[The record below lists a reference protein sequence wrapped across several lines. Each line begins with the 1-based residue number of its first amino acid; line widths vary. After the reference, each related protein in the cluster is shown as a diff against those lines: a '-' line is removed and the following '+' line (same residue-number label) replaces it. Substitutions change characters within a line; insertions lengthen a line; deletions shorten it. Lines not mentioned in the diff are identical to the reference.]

1 MVRPSYDT
9 DLSDEQWLKI
19 VSLFPK
25 ANHRGRPRTQDF
37 REITNAIL
45 YLVRAGCAWRLLP
58 HDFPKWQTVYYYFC
72 RWQHEGV
79 WQTIHDVLRA
89 EVRVQAGRNVDP
101 SAAIALCA
109 LAKPIADTQSV
120 GTGHHGVSKGFDGGK
135 LIKGRKRHI
144 IVDVMGL
151 LLAVMVHSASI
162 QERRGFKMLSFKI
175 RHLFPKLKV
184 IWVDGGY
191 DGQPLQLWVKR
202 WFNWVVETIKRNQD
216 TKGFEVLPK
225 RWVVERTFGW
235 FGRYRR
241 LSKDYEYL
249 PTTSETMLYIAMI
262 NLMLRRLTWGSSSQV
277 ST

>member
-1 MVRPSYDT
+1 MS
-9 DLSDEQWLKI
+9 
-19 VSLFPK
+19 
-25 ANHRGRPRTQDF
+25 
-37 REITNAIL
+37 
-45 YLVRAGCAWRLLP
+45 
-58 HDFPKWQTVYYYFC
+58 
-72 RWQHEGV
+72 
-79 WQTIHDVLRA
+79 
-89 EVRVQAGRNVDP
+89 VRVQAGRNVEP
-101 SAAIALCA
+101 SAAIA
-109 LAKPIADTQSV
+109 DTQSIR
-120 GTGHHGVSKGFDGGK
+120 TGEHGLSKGFDGGK

-162 QERRGFKMLSFKI
+162 QERRGFKLLSFQI
-175 RHLFPKLKV
+175 RHSFPNLKI

-191 DGQPLQLWVKR
+191 DGQPLKVWVKR
-202 WFNWVVETIKRNQD
+202 WFNWIIETIKRNQD

-249 PTTSETMLYIAMI
+249 PTTSETMIYIAMI
-262 NLMLRRLTWGSSSQV
+262 NLMLRRLTWSSPSQM